1 MEEYRAMKHTFFLFP
16 LLALF
21 ILPSAHAAGGPLIF
35 LSSKAPLQ
43 GDALVVTF
51 KGKAGLV
58 RSATFGAA
66 PIKFFDYRSS
76 SRTVIP
82 IDATKKPGTYLL
94 RVRYTDGTLSE
105 RSILVRA
112 KKFPRVTFDV
122 PPQLG
127 LSSLA
132 LVEKLAEKKSVFA
145 QITSSTSL
153 RALFSNPFRFPLA
166 DHSKIGSPFGELRNS
181 GDTTIRHLGAD
192 FTAPLDA
199 TVTAINSGVVRK
211 AYLDSL
217 YGNSVLIDHGSG
229 ISSLYLHLNEF
240 RVHPGEHVS
249 AETVIG
255 TVGQTGYASAPH
267 LHLSVKLSG
276 TSVDPIQFITAF
288 K

>member
-1 MEEYRAMKHTFFLFP
+1 MKYIFFLFSF
-16 LLALF
+16 LVLF
-21 ILPSAHAAGGPLIF
+21 ILPHAHASESPLIF
-35 LSSKAPLQ
+35 LSSKAPFQ

-58 RSATFGAA
+58 KSAKFGSA
-66 PIKFFDYRSS
+66 PIKFFNYRSS
-76 SRTVIP
+76 SRAVIP
-82 IDATKKPGTYLL
+82 INATKKPGTYLL
-94 RVRYTDGTLSE
+94 RVRYTDGILSE
-105 RSILVRA
+105 RNISVRV

-132 LVEKLAEKKSVFA
+132 LVEKLAEKKSLLA
-145 QITSSTSL
+145 QFTSSTAP
-153 RALFSNPFRFPLA
+153 RALFEGPFRFPLA

-181 GDTTIRHLGAD
+181 GGTTIRHLGAD
-192 FTAPLDA
+192 FTAPLGT